1 MSFLYTPLV
10 KNWEILIK
18 FFSLYSLSSL
28 SMFSFFSKATEEL
41 EHVVW
46 PTPKE
51 TKKYMYYTIAVIII
65 MAVALQIV
73 GFSLQSTLS
82 ALRQQF
88 PQKEYTTDLTGTGD
102 TSSIIE
108 QLDQSIQ
115 AGSEENP
122 SISGEVSESG
132 VIQVTPIQ

>member
-1 MSFLYTPLV
+1 
-10 KNWEILIK
+10 
-18 FFSLYSLSSL
+18 
-28 SMFSFFSKATEEL
+28 MFSFFSKATEEL

-65 MAVALQIV
+65 MAVALQVV

-115 AGSEENP
+115 AGSEEKP
-122 SISGEVSESG
+122 TISGEVSESG